1 LAILIRKGKVMEEA
15 TKWIKGQVTGQPQES
30 EAVVKWVATLSDGTT
45 AVDQTGEW
53 VEKPGERKPW
63 VRLCEFA
70 AKNKLHL
77 TSLRLNVDGK
87 TIHMPRDAWDRF
99 DMNETSM
106 TPDYYSLTYHVEGE
120 LGDGGISNVEKFI
133 DLAAHYKDFAV
144 HYLQNVTNTNVSWV
158 LVTTGQGRMATSPHR
173 KLHA

>member
-1 LAILIRKGKVMEEA
+1 MEEA
-15 TKWIKGQVTGQPQES
+15 TTIRWI
-30 EAVVKWVATLSDGTT
+30 ATLSDGNT

-53 VEKPGERKPW
+53 TEIPGERKPW
-63 VRLCEFA
+63 VRLCDFA

-99 DMNETSM
+99 DMNETAK
-106 TPDYYSLTYHVEGE
+106 TPDFYSLTYHIEGE
-120 LGDGGISNVEKFI
+120 LGDGGITNVEKFI
-133 DLAAHYKDFAV
+133 DLAAHFDGFAV
-144 HYLQNVTNTNVSWV
+144 HYLQNMTNPNVSWV
-158 LVTTGQGRMATSPHR
+158 LVTDVSGRMATTPHR